1 MANVNITNPNNAL
14 EKIAQLL
21 NNIVAESKLC
31 VDRLLVLPSN
41 VCVNV
46 SRIKRKSKEMNKRMT

>member
-41 VCVNV
+41 VWVNV